1 MSWTQLADELGT
13 DSGLKALDADG
24 VAAVL
29 DVLAV
34 LVYADGRAG
43 ILERNEFAEQIN
55 ALPWLAGKDPEAAL
69 AKAKAAGDD
78 AGRQGILAA
87 ATKAIS
93 GKGVGAQVYRMAAEL
108 AHADHQL
115 HRAEST
121 LLMQLVAGLG
131 LDEAE
136 ASKIDAQVG

>member
-34 LVYADGRAG
+34 IVYADGRAG
-43 ILERNEFAEQIN
+43 ILERNEFEEQIN
-55 ALPWLAGKDPEAAL
+55 TLPWLAGKDPEAAL
-69 AKAKAAGDD
+69 AKAKAAGDEAARNALITA
-78 AGRQGILAA
+78 AGKTLN
-87 ATKAIS
+87 
-93 GKGVGAQVYRMAAEL
+93 GKGVGGQVYRMAAEL

-115 HRAEST
+115 HRTEST
-121 LLMQLVAGLG
+121 LLMHLVDALG
-131 LDEAE
+131 VDKAE
-136 ASKIDAQVG
+136 ATKIDAQVG